1 MRIHIYTILAS
12 LLFTASVINAQTTN
26 CLQNNFCSYD
36 LSDSVQAP
44 FSSVGTDFNL
54 NYGKYNAPP
63 YPGDVQYA
71 DEDDGECAPGTANC
85 IKTDNG
91 VLHYDVYYP
100 SDYTKAQMINCPLPA
115 VIFVHGGGFS
125 DCHPLSPGNPN
136 NPQAKAW
143 TDRGFVLF
151 NVEYRNGRR
160 LVPKPKDFPYY
171 TVQQQLAI
179 YRASQDVR
187 GAIRTI
193 ILRQRQERS
202 KSNTQKKAYQIDT
215 NYLFLAGNSAGS
227 ITVLNVAF
235 DSAQALLNAIN
246 PNQGTATI
254 SQALGPIDADYY
266 VGGTD
271 VLYHSLIKGVLAQWG
286 SLALPNGYNNLT
298 AKNFFD
304 YKVPVIL
311 FHGKQDPIVPIGRQ
325 DINFA
330 PVDNMPGSQTNYGNI
345 YNLET
350 SCLATTSFKAAGSA
364 TPTPDV
370 FTYGSDSIFYNI
382 LQPLN
387 IPSEL
392 HVDLQM
398 RHGLDPDGPAFKSD
412 FGIGTTLGTNT
423 DYSTAAAVSLYI
435 ISRAC
440 IFFQNIIGGNAQ
452 ARQNSSTT
460 HKVFIECENNRVK
473 CDLLNDDPGCG
484 IAP

>member
-44 FSSVGTDFNL
+44 FSSVGT
-54 NYGKYNAPP
+54 
-63 YPGDVQYA
+63 
-71 DEDDGECAPGTANC
+71 E
-85 IKTDNG
+85 
-91 VLHYDVYYP
+91 
-100 SDYTKAQMINCPLPA
+100 
-115 VIFVHGGGFS
+115 
-125 DCHPLSPGNPN
+125 
-136 NPQAKAW
+136 
-143 TDRGFVLF
+143 
-151 NVEYRNGRR
+151 
-160 LVPKPKDFPYY
+160 
-171 TVQQQLAI
+171 
-179 YRASQDVR
+179 
-187 GAIRTI
+187 RTI

-286 SLALPNGYNNLT
+286 SLALPNGYTAAT

-311 FHGKQDPIVPIGRQ
+311 FHGKQDPIVPIGHLN
-325 DINFA
+325 INFA
-330 PVDNMPGSQTNYGNI
+330 PVDNGPGSQTNYGNT

-350 SCLATTSFKAAGSA
+350 SCLATTSFKAAGE
-364 TPTPDV
+364 TKIKNPDV

-398 RHGLDPDGPAFKSD
+398 RHGLDTDGPAFKSD

-473 CDLLNDDPGCG
+473 CDLLNNDPGCG

>member
-44 FSSVGTDFNL
+44 FSS
-54 NYGKYNAPP
+54 
-63 YPGDVQYA
+63 
-71 DEDDGECAPGTANC
+71 
-85 IKTDNG
+85 I
-91 VLHYDVYYP
+91 
-100 SDYTKAQMINCPLPA
+100 
-115 VIFVHGGGFS
+115 
-125 DCHPLSPGNPN
+125 
-136 NPQAKAW
+136 
-143 TDRGFVLF
+143 
-151 NVEYRNGRR
+151 
-160 LVPKPKDFPYY
+160 
-171 TVQQQLAI
+171 
-179 YRASQDVR
+179 
-187 GAIRTI
+187 GAERTI

-286 SLALPNGYNNLT
+286 SLALPNGYTSAT

-311 FHGKQDPIVPIGRQ
+311 FHGDKDNVVNIDRQ

-330 PVDNMPGSQTNYGNI
+330 PVDNNTSTNYGNI

-350 SCLATTSFKAAGSA
+350 SCLSTASFKAAGN
-364 TPTPDV
+364 PNPNPDI
-370 FTYGSDSIFYNI
+370 FTYGSRSIFNYI

-398 RHGLDPDGPAFKSD
+398 KHGLDTDGPAFKSD

-452 ARQNSSTT
+452 GRQNSSTT